1 MEETRKN
8 YQLKFEG
15 NGGEYFGILIVNW
28 LLTLIT
34 LGIYYPWARAKQLKY
49 TYGVTSIDDNHFS
62 FNGKG
67 KEMFIGMLKFILFIV
82 VPYLLLLLLIFLNP
96 SSVLVMVSGIIVFYC
111 AFIGLLP
118 LAMHGSMR
126 YRMSRTTLRGIRF
139 GYRGNRG
146 TLIKEFVKMFFLTL
160 ITLGIYAAWMEMK
173 LRTYMTGNVRYGEVE
188 GRFKGDGAHFFV
200 LNLKGYL
207 LSLITLGI
215 YMFWWQKDL
224 FAYSIN
230 NTSFHKDEQEI
241 TMESTMTGGGL
252 FGLQIVNLLITIVTL
267 GFGYAWVEMRTMKF
281 YTENIKIE
289 GDIDLASLTQTE
301 EEYNN
306 AFGEDALD
314 FFDMDIF

>member
-1 MEETRKN
+1 MEETKKN

-34 LGIYYPWARAKQLKY
+34 LGIYYPWAKAKKLKY
-49 TYGVTSIDDNHFS
+49 IYGVTSIDDNHFS
-62 FNGKG
+62 FHGKG
-67 KEMFIGMLKFILFIV
+67 KEMFIGMLKLMLFV
-82 VPYLLLLLLIFLNP
+82 VVLYLLLVLFMFLNL
-96 SSVLVMVSGIIVFYC
+96 SIIGIILFYIV
-111 AFIGLLP
+111 FIGLLP

-126 YRMSRTTLRGIRF
+126 YRLSRTTLRGIRF
-139 GYRGNRG
+139 GYRGDRG
-146 TLIKEFVKMFFLTL
+146 TLIKEFIKMFLLTL
-160 ITLGIYAAWMEMK
+160 ITFGIYGAWMQMK
-173 LRTYMTGNVRYGEVE
+173 LRNYMVGNVRYGEVE
-188 GRFKGDGAHFFV
+188 GRFKGDGGDYFV
-200 LNLKGYL
+200 LNLKGYF

-224 FAYSIN
+224 FAYSIDN
-230 NTSFHKDEQEI
+230 MSFHKDEQKI
-241 TMESTMTGGGL
+241 KLKSTMTGGGL
-252 FGLQIVNLLITIVTL
+252 FGLQIVNLLLTIVTL

-301 EEYNN
+301 EEYSN

-314 FFDMDIF
+314 FFDMDLF